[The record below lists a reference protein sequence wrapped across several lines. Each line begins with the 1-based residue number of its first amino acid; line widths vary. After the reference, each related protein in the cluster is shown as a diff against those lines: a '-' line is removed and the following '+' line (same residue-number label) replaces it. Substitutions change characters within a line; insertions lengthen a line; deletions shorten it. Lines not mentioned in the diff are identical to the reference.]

1 MDRILN
7 NLPKGQFVIFVFVQE
22 EEFRSLCE
30 KSLGSLVKGQ
40 PAELEALFS
49 LQALVHRYN
58 QYSIHLSNPR
68 QVAASRA
75 RGFVCTSSFGAYVQL
90 VIYLSIY
97 LSTYLSILS
106 IYLSLSLYCR
116 GVAGLSQ
123 FSRKLTNQYSIYIE
137 NLVFLV
143 CHYLI
148 IYPSSVVDP
157 VIPYTLAG
165 SVLCIGKMDQVPVLY
180 IYLSRLEHPRGILAQ
195 LFMSLFYLNI
205 YLDLSIVQSIE
216 CGGVYVRLSLDN

>member
-58 QYSIHLSNPR
+58 QFSIYLSISIYPSIYLSIPR
-68 QVAASRA
+68 QGAAGRA
-75 RGFVCTSSFGAYVQL
+75 RGFVCTSSFGAQVQL

-106 IYLSLSLYCR
+106 IYLSICLS
-116 GVAGLSQ
+116 
-123 FSRKLTNQYSIYIE
+123 
-137 NLVFLV
+137 
-143 CHYLI
+143 
-148 IYPSSVVDP
+148 
-157 VIPYTLAG
+157 
-165 SVLCIGKMDQVPVLY
+165 
-180 IYLSRLEHPRGILAQ
+180 IYLS
-195 LFMSLFYLNI
+195 FC
-205 YLDLSIVQSIE
+205 LSRFEYDRVLGRKKKVFTKLQYPHNLHINTKNTQGRNQAPVSKQPT
-216 CGGVYVRLSLDN
+216 LQH